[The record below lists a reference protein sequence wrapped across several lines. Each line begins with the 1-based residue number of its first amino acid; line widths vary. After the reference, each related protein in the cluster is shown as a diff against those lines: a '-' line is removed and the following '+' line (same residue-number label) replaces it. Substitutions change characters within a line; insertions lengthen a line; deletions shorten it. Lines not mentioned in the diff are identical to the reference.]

1 MVIQLA
7 FTRFRACSF
16 PQMDV
21 PSMRWGGLSTVGSLS
36 SFAAFDS
43 FLASKSSGNS
53 HQVTMFLFETVRD
66 ALLLHP
72 DHHMAPAST

>member
-7 FTRFRACSF
+7 FTRFRACPF

-53 HQVTMFLFETVRD
+53 HQVSNVR
-66 ALLLHP
+66 H
-72 DHHMAPAST
+72 ASLRDCA